1 MSKQS
6 TLLALGLSVSLLT
19 MMAAPVA
26 AQGTAPIAPTREEIL
41 RAPTDTP
48 DAPALPAV
56 EADDGIERSSCPL
69 ADPQFSGVSFTL
81 SNVVFTGGEA
91 FDLSILDPAWRDRVG
106 STVSVAEIC
115 DLRDRAA
122 TILRQQ
128 GYLAAVRVPVQTIS
142 DGVVRL
148 DIIAARLTG
157 IQVRGDAGANE
168 GQLQR
173 YLAKLQDQPLFNV
186 HDAERYLLLA
196 GDMPGIDA
204 RLTLRPG
211 DAPGDV
217 IGEVIVQRTPFYIDM
232 NVQNFGGRSAG
243 RWGGI
248 ARLRANGITG
258 MGDETTL
265 GFYSTTD
272 YDEQHVLQGGHQF
285 RIGGEGLT
293 IASNVTYAWSRPTLT
308 GNPPIESR
316 TLIWSTEA
324 SYPLVLRQARSLW
337 VAGGFDW
344 IDQDVTLAAIP
355 LTRDHLRVA
364 FARVDARFVD
374 PAAFV
379 ARGAFGPANP
389 RWAASFSFEARQG
402 LSLLGASDDCG
413 PTGAACF
420 AAGRIPIS
428 HAEADTT
435 ALVLRGQ
442 AELLFRP
449 IPNFAYVVRPRVQYA
464 RDPLLTYEEFSGGN
478 FTVGRGYDPGAVTG
492 DSGAGFALEA
502 RVDVKTNNRRIAI
515 QPYAFFDAAWVW
527 NEDTAFAGIDPQKLF
542 SAGAGVRA
550 TISNRAQIDV
560 AVAEPLQSTGF
571 PAARPSTRV
580 LVSLTIQL
588 GASR

>member
-41 RAPTDTP
+41 REPTDTA

-56 EADDGIERSSCPL
+56 DGDDGIERAACPL
-69 ADPQFSGVSFTL
+69 ADPQFNGVTFTL
-81 SNVVFTGGEA
+81 NQVTFTGSEA
-91 FDLSILDPAWRDRVG
+91 IDLSLLDPVWRDKVG
-106 STVSVAEIC
+106 MTIGVAEIC

-122 TILRQQ
+122 TMLRQQ
-128 GYLAAVRVPVQTIS
+128 GYLAAVRVPVQTIEN
-142 DGVVRL
+142 GVVRL

-157 IQVRGDAGANE
+157 IQVRGDAGNNE
-168 GQLQR
+168 AQLQR
-173 YLAKLQDQPLFNV
+173 YLSKLQDQPLFNV
-186 HDAERYLLLA
+186 SQAERYLLLA

-211 DAPGDV
+211 GAPGEV
-217 IGEVIVQRTPFYIDM
+217 IGEVIVQRTPFSIDL
-232 NVQNFGGRSAG
+232 NAQNFGGRSAG

-258 MGDETTL
+258 MGDETSIA
-265 GFYSTTD
+265 FYSTSD
-272 YDEQHVLQGGHQF
+272 FDEQHVLQGGHQF

-293 IASNVTYAWSRPTLT
+293 IASNVTYAWSRPTLS

-324 SYPLVLRQARSLW
+324 RYPLVLRQARSVWL
-337 VAGGFDW
+337 AGGFDW
-344 IDQDVTLAAIP
+344 IDQDVQLGALP
-355 LTRDHLRVA
+355 LSRDHLRVA
-364 FARVDARFVD
+364 FARLDARFID
-374 PAAFV
+374 PATFV
-379 ARGAFGPANP
+379 SRGAFGPANP

-402 LSLLGASDDCG
+402 LNLLGASDDCG
-413 PTGAACF
+413 PTGTACF
-420 AAGRIPIS
+420 GPGRIPIS
-428 HAEADTT
+428 HAEADTS
-435 ALVLRGQ
+435 ALVLRGE

-449 IPNFAYVVRPRVQYA
+449 LPNFAYVIRPRVQYA
-464 RDPLLTYEEFSGGN
+464 PDPLLTYEEYSGGN
-478 FTVGRGYDPGAVTG
+478 FTVGRGYDPGTVTG

-502 RVDVKTNNRRIAI
+502 RVDVQSNRRRIAI

-527 NEDTAFAGIDPQKLF
+527 NEDTTFAGLDPQKLF
-542 SAGAGVRA
+542 SAGAGIRA
-550 TISNRAQIDV
+550 TFANRAQLDI
-560 AVAEPLQSTGF
+560 AVAEPLEATGF

-580 LVSLTIQL
+580 LVSLTLQF
-588 GASR
+588 GAGQ